1 MKTKVIYSGI
11 VDKSIFKQIRERI
24 NLSQEEFARLLGVT
38 VTTLSRWEQGKHEPT
53 LTLKQI
59 KTLAVLFKGLG
70 LEMTDLPEMNFGEL
84 PQIVS
89 K

>member
-1 MKTKVIYSGI
+1 MKTKVIYQGI

-70 LEMTDLPEMNFGEL
+70 LEMTDLPEANFGEL
-84 PQIVS
+84 PQIVC